1 MTQSQIERSVS
12 RAISETVREIR
23 RRGFSIADP
32 LDVGFD
38 PEPCQLRPHIVDW
51 DRAPDVSGST
61 H

>member
-23 RRGFSIADP
+23 HRGFGLVAPLEVQADRDCEDRLP
-32 LDVGFD
+32 L
-38 PEPCQLRPHIVDW
+38 IVDW